1 MGKVVV
7 LQPKQRSDSEQNRV
21 QTEDPLQQ
29 LQQRLGRVHLQ
40 QRLGIEIE
48 HEAQVF
54 GQGRTLFHI
63 ENWYSIHAL
72 IRTILRLALLHRR
85 GKRNARAICIKHN
98 EVMIPHLS
106 KAFDGYTLL
115 QISDLHLDMADD
127 IPAALI
133 EALQR
138 IEVEYDLCVLTG
150 DFRAKT
156 FGDCAPAV
164 AGMAQ
169 VRAFIKAPTYAI
181 LGNHDSIKMVPDL
194 EALDMRLL
202 LNESVVIERQGEALH
217 LAGVDD
223 PHYYRA
229 DNLHKASEGWDHR
242 QASILLAHS
251 PEVYR
256 HAAYADYDLMLCG
269 HTHGGQICLP
279 GGIAIMCNAN
289 APRKMCNGAWSYQ
302 GMQGYTSA
310 GSGVSVV
317 DVRLNCPA
325 EITLH
330 HLRCV

>member
-1 MGKVVV
+1 MGKVVA
-7 LQPKQRSDSEQNRV
+7 LQPKKGTDVAENEQNN
-21 QTEDPLQQ
+21 DPLQQ
-29 LQQRLGRVHLQ
+29 LQQRLGRVHFQ

-72 IRTILRLALLHRR
+72 IRTTLRLALLHRR
-85 GKRNARAICIKHN
+85 GKRNARAIRIKHN
-98 EVMIPHLS
+98 TVVIPHLP
-106 KAFDGYTLL
+106 KAFEGYTLL
-115 QISDLHLDMADD
+115 QISDLHLDMAAD

-133 EALQR
+133 EALDR
-138 IEVEYDLCVLTG
+138 IEERYDVCVLTG

-156 FGDCAPAV
+156 FGRYDHAI
-164 AGMAQ
+164 AGMAE
-169 VRAFIKAPTYAI
+169 VRPFIHAPTYAI
-181 LGNHDSIKMVPDL
+181 LGNHDSIKMVPEL

-202 LNESVVIERQGEALH
+202 LNESVTLEREGEVLH

-256 HAAYADYDLMLCG
+256 HAAYADFDLMLCG

-279 GGIAIMCNAN
+279 GGIALMCNAD
-289 APRKMCNGAWSYQ
+289 APRRMCNGAWSYQ

-330 HLRCV
+330 HLRSA